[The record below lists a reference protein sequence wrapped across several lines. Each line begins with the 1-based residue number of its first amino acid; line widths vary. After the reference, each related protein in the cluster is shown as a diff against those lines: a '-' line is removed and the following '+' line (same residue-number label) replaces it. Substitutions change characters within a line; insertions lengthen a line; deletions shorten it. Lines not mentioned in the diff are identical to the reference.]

1 MKRRTVLAGIAA
13 ILAPHPLMAQTPS
26 RDGPHRLGVLMG
38 NSADDPVGQAYVAAL
53 MQGLRALDWQEG
65 GNLRVDWR
73 WTGGD
78 AALFDRYAAELVALG
93 PDVLLA
99 QSSPS
104 VIALRRNTDTIPIV
118 FTMVTDPVGQ
128 GFVENLA
135 RPADNVTGFSDF
147 NSLMAGKWLEMLT
160 QVAPP
165 VTSVAVLYN
174 PATAPYAALMMRA
187 IEDAAPSFAITAKT
201 APCHDDAEIE
211 RVIAELAPEKRGGLL
226 VLTDIFTIV
235 HRTTILTS
243 AALHRLPT
251 VYFTRSFTAAGG
263 LMSYGIDYAD
273 LFVRSADYIDRILK
287 GASPRDLPVQ
297 QPTKFELV
305 INLKTAK
312 ARAITLSTTLLAT
325 ADEVIE

>member
-1 MKRRTVLAGIAA
+1 MKRRAVLAGIAA
-13 ILAPHPLMAQTPS
+13 TLAPRGLVAQTPG
-26 RDGPHRLGVLMG
+26 REAPYRLGVLMG
-38 NSADDPVGQAYVAAL
+38 NHAHDPVGQAYIASL
-53 MQGLRALDWQEG
+53 LQGLGALGWQEG

-99 QSSPS
+99 QASPS
-104 VIALRRNTDTIPIV
+104 VVALRRKTNTIPVV

-128 GFVENLA
+128 GFVGNLA
-135 RPADNVTGFSDF
+135 HPGGNVTGFSDF
-147 NSLMAGKWLEMLT
+147 NALMAGKWLQMLT

-165 VTSVAVLYN
+165 VTRVAVLYN
-174 PATAPYAALMMRA
+174 PTTAPYAGLMMDA
-187 IEDAAPSFAITAKT
+187 IEDAAPSFAITART
-201 APCHDDAEIE
+201 APCHNDAEIE
-211 RVIAELAPEKRGGLL
+211 SAIAELAGERGGLL

-235 HRTTILTS
+235 HRDAILAS
-243 AALHRLPT
+243 AAQRRLPT
-251 VYFTRSFTAAGG
+251 VYFARSFTVAGG
-263 LMSYGIDYAD
+263 LMSYGVDYAD
-273 LFVRSADYIDRILK
+273 LFLRSAVYIDRILK

-305 INLKTAK
+305 INLRTAK
-312 ARAITLSTTLLAT
+312 ARGIDLSTTLLAT